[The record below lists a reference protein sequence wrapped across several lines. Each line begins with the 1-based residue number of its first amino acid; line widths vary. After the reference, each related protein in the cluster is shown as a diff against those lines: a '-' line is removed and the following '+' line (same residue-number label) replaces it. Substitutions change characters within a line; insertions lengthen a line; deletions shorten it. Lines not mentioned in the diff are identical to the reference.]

1 MAVYPQNGLHCSP
14 TPEAVWQ
21 LQLFCVSMLNQIIW
35 PAVQTA
41 ELHKPVKNDEDAEE
55 AAEVYVNDLNTDEE

>member
-1 MAVYPQNGLHCSP
+1 
-14 TPEAVWQ
+14 
-21 LQLFCVSMLNQIIW
+21 MLNQIIW